1 MRHICHSSLYIHRG
15 KIMIGVNGLG
25 RRKIEFA
32 QVLQLWK
39 LKQVH
44 LKRTK
49 QRKTT
54 RITFYFQP
62 ISLSSVRSVISDNT
76 EKPLRETLTRRGQE
90 KTNVKH
96 ETFALE
102 ISLLGGRAFWWVC
115 YDLAFGDFHWS
126 KVWAARES
134 SSGKFQRLPIYS
146 GYGEVAAGPLAE
158 KIHPSLPLKPSTFT
172 VSYCLHL
179 PSQIWGIFSRSSFL
193 SSPFSKIVLE
203 ALTNH
208 AILCY
213 FLENRLC

>member
-15 KIMIGVNGLG
+15 KIMIRVNGLG
-25 RRKIEFA
+25 RHKIEFA

-49 QRKTT
+49 QKKTT

-76 EKPLRETLTRRGQE
+76 EKLLRETLTRRGQE
-90 KTNVKH
+90 KTNMKH

-102 ISLLGGRAFWWVC
+102 ISLLGGRSFWWVC
-115 YDLAFGDFHWS
+115 YDLCAFGDFLWS

-134 SSGKFQRLPIYS
+134 SSGKFQRLRFTQVMVRLLLALWQKRYS
-146 GYGEVAAGPLAE
+146 
-158 KIHPSLPLKPSTFT
+158 
-172 VSYCLHL
+172 LHYL
-179 PSQIWGIFSRSSFL
+179 
-193 SSPFSKIVLE
+193 
-203 ALTNH
+203 
-208 AILCY
+208 
-213 FLENRLC
+213 